1 MFALR
6 KQNKLGSARAQIDI
20 EAVRDDILCLT
31 RKRYRAVLEVSSLNF
46 ELRSEEEQ
54 DAIIETYE
62 SFLNSVGTPLQI
74 LVRTRAIDMDKYLED
89 VEAMREKESEK
100 IYKDQLANYDLFIRS
115 LITNNTILSRHF
127 YVIIPFTAE
136 SGTDFDLIKEQL
148 ATTTDIVAKGLQR
161 LGMHSRQ
168 LNNLELLDLF
178 YSFYSPKQAKL
189 QPLSER
195 TLAAVHQ
202 TLTTVGDAA

>member
-6 KQNKLGSARAQIDI
+6 KQNKLGSARGQIDI

-31 RKRYRAVLEVSSLNF
+31 RRRYRAVLEVSSLNF

-89 VEAMREKESEK
+89 VEVMREKESEK
-100 IYKDQLANYDLFIRS
+100 IYKDQLTNYDLFIRS

-136 SGTDFDLIKEQL
+136 SGTEFDLIKEQL
-148 ATTTDIVAKGLQR
+148 ATTTDIVSKGLQR

-202 TLTTVGDAA
+202 TLTTVGDTA